1 MASSRSSTS
10 EVAVEAAAESGSTS
24 AERYRAFLAKAK
36 SSVDYWADGPI
47 TQFIEDVWRLM
58 EEQRVS
64 RAELARR
71 LGTSRAYV
79 TKLLGG
85 NANFTLQTMAKVAMA
100 LGAQVHV
107 HVADRQVLARWIDE
121 HPSQK
126 EQAGASAEAPQRA
139 ENRSAAARSRRS

>member
-1 MASSRSSTS
+1 MGSSKSSIP
-10 EVAVEAAAESGSTS
+10 EAQDELSSSLERFRELIRKAE
-24 AERYRAFLAKAK
+24 

-47 TQFIEDVWRLM
+47 TEFIEDVWRLM
-58 EEQRVS
+58 EEQKVS

-107 HVADRQVLARWIDE
+107 HIAGRDALTRWIDE
-121 HPSQK
+121 MPSQPPQK
-126 EQAGASAEAPQRA
+126 ELDVATAEA
-139 ENRSAAARSRRS
+139 RSA

>member
-1 MASSRSSTS
+1 MASLKSPSSKLPGGLDP
-10 EVAVEAAAESGSTS
+10 AS
-24 AERYRAFLAKAK
+24 AERFRRFVQEAQ

-47 TQFIEDVWRLM
+47 TEFIEDVWRLM
-58 EEQRVS
+58 EEQKVS

-107 HVADRQVLARWIDE
+107 HVADREALTRWIDE
-121 HPSQK
+121 IPAGK
-126 EQAGASAEAPQRA
+126 EEAGSPGEARQAAGP
-139 ENRSAAARSRRS
+139 RRS

>member
-1 MASSRSSTS
+1 MEISENLKTS
-10 EVAVEAAAESGSTS
+10 L
-24 AERYRAFLAKAK
+24 ERYRRKLQEAR
-36 SSVDYWADGPI
+36 SSVDYWVDGPI
-47 TQFIEDVWRLM
+47 TEFIEDVWRLM
-58 EEQRVS
+58 EEQKVS

-107 HVADRQVLARWIDE
+107 HVADREALTRWIDE
-121 HPSQK
+121 IPAQK
-126 EQAGASAEAPQRA
+126 EQAGSPGEVRQ
-139 ENRSAAARSRRS
+139 AAASRRS

>member
-1 MASSRSSTS
+1 MEISENLKTS
-10 EVAVEAAAESGSTS
+10 L
-24 AERYRAFLAKAK
+24 ERYRRRLQEAR
-36 SSVDYWADGPI
+36 SSVDYWVDGPI
-47 TQFIEDVWRLM
+47 TEFIEDVWRLM
-58 EEQRVS
+58 EEQKVS

-107 HVADRQVLARWIDE
+107 HVADREALTRWIDE
-121 HPSQK
+121 IPAQK
-126 EQAGASAEAPQRA
+126 EQAGSPGEVRQ
-139 ENRSAAARSRRS
+139 AAASRRS